1 MSRPY
6 HNNHHGRPDRTNY
19 NNRNNYNNPHRQPYN
34 QNMDYPE
41 SSNAYNNSNGY
52 NAHTNSY
59 RRPSPPMLNPPP
71 AHRGP
76 AIPAYGQDDR
86 KVPANFMMNQ
96 FQEPTVEK
104 YESSLAAKN
113 QEDQLK
119 KLQQQVERM
128 KRKVEERSEYSIK
141 RVQPFSRTPK
151 NKKKHKSS
159 KKKKRSDSPRQP
171 TAGPSTPVVGMF
183 HVSVN
188 PWSLLKERD
197 YAYKNTHFVLDERAD
212 PQNRNF
218 DEVYKHHKAAHK
230 TLSHALSSTFD
241 LIQLETPKESTTS
254 DKFRFFN
261 RDNMKRWNMQKV
273 ERVFRAEE
281 PIGMA
286 NVSRVPL
293 SLEPLTVDE
302 IARMKKLVTQEQL
315 RHIDLTAYKNLKDS
329 TQMSFEEADLEAKRQ
344 ILHARCHDQNT
355 YKDVNSWI
363 AFSNIQDQLMAKKSM
378 QAVHRVGR
386 KVELELE
393 QLRLIEDYHGAGS
406 FQVKSKLNE
415 MENTFMS
422 SLKMWKLNIKMRQN
436 DRTSFNL
443 ESHLKLIDR
452 CIFKLVSIRV
462 GDIVSHKA
470 EPNTDEFLVDMVVQ
484 RTKLLIECGYVDRAI
499 ASVQAVATF
508 QFLNHKVNCK
518 DSKPRDTFSRL
529 HGLFKTFWET
539 CPPRIG
545 EQGAKS
551 IPSSD
556 YTITVQTETEIL
568 VEALRSQLF
577 WRPVRNVAVPEEY
590 YDYPSRNVDFA
601 IINPVLFPILDKNLA
616 FQFVFQLLQLFGA
629 VIPGMELTSQ
639 EAILRQFSPDLF
651 PNFSLKLHKFSDF
664 LDNFLDLFS
673 NVEGGDKLRVISAK
687 ILSRIQL
694 EVLQPDLSKAEK
706 KSKMAGLVAGVV
718 NHSADISEV
727 DKEILM
733 YQITQMN
740 ELVNPDAKHS
750 KLFKF
755 ACDRLFDT
763 TYSNIWT
770 MTNNRD
776 RLLHLKLVQFYCR
789 SLPYSDDP
797 DIGPTTLTKR
807 KFLTSLGINGTAPAI
822 DYNWD
827 NERTAANNWMN
838 RLNVDEITLELASTF
853 AYEVAP
859 GALQNKLT
867 EFDNVFQKS
876 KLAKAVG
883 LSAAVLKHKFYPK
896 TLAAHLIQSM
906 QRFPHKVS
914 FVKNFLALRNTFNAR
929 FFLQTNPGNQS
940 DPTDE
945 VAKRIR
951 TCAKVFLEWKNL
963 LEAQDPES
971 QESSLEVLRKV
982 TEAAADEQTN
992 NSMPDAYLWC
1002 LMLYVEQEKALSS
1015 RWTRCST
1022 WAKNSV
1028 LGANSSC

>member
-1 MSRPY
+1 
-6 HNNHHGRPDRTNY
+6 
-19 NNRNNYNNPHRQPYN
+19 
-34 QNMDYPE
+34 
-41 SSNAYNNSNGY
+41 
-52 NAHTNSY
+52 
-59 RRPSPPMLNPPP
+59 
-71 AHRGP
+71 
-76 AIPAYGQDDR
+76 
-86 KVPANFMMNQ
+86 
-96 FQEPTVEK
+96 
-104 YESSLAAKN
+104 
-113 QEDQLK
+113 
-119 KLQQQVERM
+119 
-128 KRKVEERSEYSIK
+128 
-141 RVQPFSRTPK
+141 
-151 NKKKHKSS
+151 
-159 KKKKRSDSPRQP
+159 
-171 TAGPSTPVVGMF
+171 MF

-261 RDNMKRWNMQKV
+261 RDNMKRWTCRSGACLPLQKSPS
-273 ERVFRAEE
+273 EWL
-281 PIGMA
+281 IGQT
-286 NVSRVPL
+286 PD
-293 SLEPLTVDE
+293 P
-302 IARMKKLVTQEQL
+302 
-315 RHIDLTAYKNLKDS
+315 
-329 TQMSFEEADLEAKRQ
+329 
-344 ILHARCHDQNT
+344 HARCHDQNT

-363 AFSNIQDQLMAKKSM
+363 AFSNIQDQLMAKEEHGDPTREVTNKQALFEIRSEILK

-508 QFLNHKVNCK
+508 QFLNHKVIARTASQETHFPVCMAF
-518 DSKPRDTFSRL
+518 SKLSGKLVL
-529 HGLFKTFWET
+529 HALENRELNLFPAPTT
-539 CPPRIG
+539 
-545 EQGAKS
+545 
-551 IPSSD
+551 PSL
-556 YTITVQTETEIL
+556 YKL
-568 VEALRSQLF
+568 SQRF
-577 WRPVRNVAVPEEY
+577 RNVAVSEEY

-601 IINPVLFPILDKNLA
+601 IINP
-616 FQFVFQLLQLFGA
+616 LLQLFGA

-664 LDNFLDLFS
+664 LGNFLDLFS

-797 DIGPTTLTKR
+797 DVGPTTLTKR

-838 RLNVDEITLELASTF
+838 RLNVVKHEGDPAAHHADLWCLELASTF

-883 LSAAVLKHKFYPK
+883 LSAAVLKHKFYVYKHHMKRSANISPK

-963 LEAQDPES
+963 WKRKIQRVKK
-971 QESSLEVLRKV
+971 VLWR
-982 TEAAADEQTN
+982 
-992 NSMPDAYLWC
+992 YF
-1002 LMLYVEQEKALSS
+1002 
-1015 RWTRCST
+1015 
-1022 WAKNSV
+1022 AK
-1028 LGANSSC
+1028 